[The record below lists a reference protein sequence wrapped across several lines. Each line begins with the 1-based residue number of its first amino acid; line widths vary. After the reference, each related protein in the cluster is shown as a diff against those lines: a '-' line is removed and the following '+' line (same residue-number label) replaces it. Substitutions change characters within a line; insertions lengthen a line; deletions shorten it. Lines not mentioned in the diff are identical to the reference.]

1 MQKINKFR
9 KNRKGAIFAFCAL
22 SFEMTL
28 ITGRASEVSIPQIPI
43 IPSVQEDTRVKIS
56 NSPLVLDSPREEFEG
71 INIQLTGKKDT
82 LEIKDISSKKF
93 AVTSQLNNF
102 ISKTVEAQDYRIF
115 TLDVLQPIQ
124 SFSLEALEGDNVLKF
139 LGRDNNINGSVV
151 RSLQASTKLV
161 AQGSNILVGE
171 GGGITA
177 HGDLDTPLQKIV
189 ELISHNGSNVVYENE
204 KLYKR
209 SLYSIYATTHAVV
222 TLLAENGNN
231 LVRSDQGVGLG
242 FDGASEI
249 DLISSGI
256 GKEGQKGNYVYGRH
270 GVLIQPIRSAT
281 LEGERKVFV
290 KAQYDNVIY
299 GAKGVGIW
307 LDSPNFKDSISEE
320 YESTAKVKIISEEGN
335 NYIAGASYGIFSSD
349 GNIDAVAKNGDNNFI
364 SFSKDGKYAAVYL
377 GGEPKGED
385 STLKSVSKN
394 LNIQA
399 EAGYGV
405 WTNAG
410 AVADFKAEGNA
421 IIAVNGEGQNS
432 APNIYASR
440 QSSVNLS
447 VGSNLVFINNSSAGR
462 NGPSVVASVGG
473 SQINLSAGE
482 LSFTDDRYRGRAFR
496 ASSGTRERPS
506 VLNIH
511 VGNKLDLQAPDS
523 IVLAAD
529 SYGTVQLDASGVNY
543 GVVKGDIQAQNEGAV
558 INVSSKNTELTGDL
572 SAINGAEVDVVLS
585 GRSSLEG
592 SADNFK
598 KVPSLVL
605 SRNEVNSG
613 NQETD
618 RVNGTSLEEGIIN
631 LSLRDNSSWK
641 VTANS
646 FLSRL
651 QASSS
656 ELDLSK
662 GGYKVV
668 YADFLNGSN
677 NTIKERIDMAADS
690 EENLNGDKLYIR
702 TVDAVDSAGTP
713 FGKLDVIIER
723 DGGPEKMK
731 SSYLVRLEG
740 VQGGSFVLEPA
751 ASSFSAL
758 GSDRAYKLLFEPDDK
773 KITDSTKTYEDLA
786 AEGYGTTASSGE
798 SGNFIL
804 VRSKQEDT
812 PETDVIKNIGTSY
825 GQYLNWRNSVSD
837 LRQRLGEVRYG
848 AAEGPWI
855 KGIYDRERASGLPGK
870 GFKQKTYGIHFG
882 ADAKAY
888 SFDNGYWLAGASF
901 RYSHSDQKN
910 FSAANNGDGD
920 LESYLAKI
928 YGTFVHD
935 NGTYFDLVGN
945 VGYFQQKLKGL
956 NNNRSGIVKSKYNTW
971 GAGVSA
977 ETGRRISISPDAN
990 EDYFIEPQFEL
1001 SYFRIQGKNWTTST
1015 GMKVKQ
1021 NGVNSLLGR
1030 IGVVGGKKIDYGKE
1044 SGKYLELAV
1053 KAGFN
1058 HEFMGRQTVRI
1069 NDSTKFRTDLGGTT
1083 FYYGAEADWKVN
1095 RSDRLY
1101 MQVERETGNNY
1112 RKDLSF
1118 KVGLQ
1123 HSF

>member
-9 KNRKGAIFAFCAL
+9 KKTEGVTLTFCVL
-22 SFEMTL
+22 SFGITL
-28 ITGRASEVSIPQIPI
+28 ITGRASEVPIPQLPL
-43 IPSVQEDTRVKIS
+43 IPSVHEDTGVKVS
-56 NSPLVLDSPREEFEG
+56 NSPLVLDSPHEEFDG
-71 INIQLTGKKDT
+71 INIQLPGKGDT
-82 LEIKDISSKKF
+82 LEIKDTSSKDF
-93 AVTSQLNNF
+93 VITSKLNNF
-102 ISKTVEAQDYRIF
+102 IYKTVDAQSSSNF
-115 TLDVLQPIQ
+115 TLDVLSPIQ
-124 SFSLEALEGDNVLKF
+124 SFSLVASKGDNVLKL
-139 LGRDNNINGSVV
+139 LGKADQIRGDVV
-151 RSLQASTKLV
+151 RSIEALTKLE
-161 AQGSNILVGE
+161 AEGSNILVG
-171 GGGITA
+171 GNGGIA
-177 HGDLDTPLQKIV
+177 AFGALDSPQKKIV

-204 KLYKR
+204 KVYES

-270 GVLIQPIRSAT
+270 GVLIQPIQFAT

-290 KAQYDNVIY
+290 KAQYDNVVY

-307 LDSPNFKDSISEE
+307 LDSPNKESI
-320 YESTAKVKIISEEGN
+320 ESTAKVEIISEEGN

-364 SFSKDGKYAAVYL
+364 SFSKDRKYAAVYL
-377 GGEPKGED
+377 GGETKGQD

-410 AVADFKAEGNA
+410 AVADFKAEGSA
-421 IIAVNGEGQNS
+421 TIAVNGEDQNS
-432 APNIYASR
+432 APNIYASG
-440 QSSVNLS
+440 QSSMDLS
-447 VGSNLVFINNSSAGR
+447 VGSSLVFINNSSVGR

-473 SQINLSAGE
+473 SQVNLSAGE
-482 LSFTDDRYRGRAFR
+482 LRFTNDRYRGRAFR
-496 ASSGTRERPS
+496 ASSGTREHPS

-529 SYGTVQLDASGVNY
+529 SFGTVQLDASEVNY
-543 GVVKGDIQAQNEGAV
+543 GVVRGDIRAQNEGAV
-558 INVSSKNTELTGDL
+558 INVNSKNTELTGDL
-572 SAINGAEVDVVLS
+572 LAINGAEVDVVLS

-605 SRNEVNSG
+605 SRNELNSG

-618 RVNGTSLEEGIIN
+618 RVNGTSLEEGTVN

-731 SSYLVRLEG
+731 SSYLVRLER

-773 KITDSTKTYEDLA
+773 KITDSAKTYEELL

-804 VRSKQEDT
+804 VRSKREDT
-812 PETDVIKNIGTSY
+812 PEADVIKNIGTSY

-935 NGTYFDLVGN
+935 NGTYLDLVGN

-977 ETGRRISISPDAN
+977 EAGRRISISPDEN
-990 EDYFIEPQFEL
+990 GDYFIEPQFEL

>member
-1 MQKINKFR
+1 MP
-9 KNRKGAIFAFCAL
+9 
-22 SFEMTL
+22 
-28 ITGRASEVSIPQIPI
+28 IPQLPL
-43 IPSVQEDTRVKIS
+43 IPSVHEDTGVKVS
-56 NSPLVLDSPREEFEG
+56 NSPLVLDSPHEEFDG
-71 INIQLTGKKDT
+71 INIQLTGKEDT
-82 LEIKDISSKKF
+82 LEIKDTSSKDF
-93 AVTSQLNNF
+93 VVTSQLNNF
-102 ISKTVEAQDYRIF
+102 ISKTVEAQGYRNF
-115 TLDVLQPIQ
+115 ALDVLQPIQ
-124 SFSLEALEGDNVLKF
+124 SFSLVASKGDNVLKF
-139 LGRDNNINGSVV
+139 LGRANNIHSSVV
-151 RSLQASTKLV
+151 RSLQASTKLE
-161 AQGSNILVGE
+161 ARGSNILVGE

-204 KLYKR
+204 KVYKR
-209 SLYSIYATTHAVV
+209 SLYSIYATKHAIV

-231 LVRSDQGVGLG
+231 LIQSDQGAGLG
-242 FDGASEI
+242 LDGASEI
-249 DLISSGI
+249 YLISSGI
-256 GKEGQKGNYVYGRH
+256 SKEGQKGNYVCGRN
-270 GVLIQPIRSAT
+270 GIYIGSIDFST
-281 LEGERKVFV
+281 LEGERKVNV

-299 GAKGVGIW
+299 GAKEVGIW
-307 LDSPNFKDSISEE
+307 LNSPNKDQV
-320 YESTAKVKIISEEGN
+320 ESTAKVEIISGEGN
-335 NYIAGASYGIFSSD
+335 NYIAGALYGIFSSD
-349 GNIDAVAKNGDNNFI
+349 GSIDAVAKNGDNNFI
-364 SFSKDGKYAAVYL
+364 SLSKDGKYAAVYL
-377 GGEPKGED
+377 GGRTKGED
-385 STLKSVSKN
+385 STLKSVSQN
-394 LNIQA
+394 LNVQA
-399 EAGYGV
+399 EAGNGV

-410 AVADFKAEGNA
+410 AVADFKAEGSA
-421 IIAVNGEGQNS
+421 IIAVNGEGQN
-432 APNIYASR
+432 IYASD
-440 QSSVNLS
+440 QSSMNLS

-462 NGPSVVASVGG
+462 NGPSVVASVEG
-473 SQINLSAGE
+473 SQVNLSAGE
-482 LSFTDDRYRGRAFR
+482 LSFTNDRYRGRAFR

-523 IVLAAD
+523 IVLSAD
-529 SYGTVQLDASGVNY
+529 SFSTVQLDASEVNY

-605 SRNEVNSG
+605 SRNELNSG
-613 NQETD
+613 NQQTD
-618 RVNGTSLEEGIIN
+618 RVNGTSLEEGTVN

-651 QASSS
+651 QASNS

-731 SSYLVRLEG
+731 SSYLVRLER

-773 KITDSTKTYEDLA
+773 KITDSAKTYEELL

-804 VRSKQEDT
+804 VRSKREDT
-812 PETDVIKNIGTSY
+812 LETDVIKNIGTSY

-848 AAEGPWI
+848 AAEGLWI
-855 KGIYDRERASGLPGK
+855 KGIYDRERASGFPGK

-888 SFDNGYWLAGASF
+888 RFDNGYWLAGASF

-920 LESYLAKI
+920 LESYLVKI

-977 ETGRRISISPDAN
+977 EAGRRISISPDEN
-990 EDYFIEPQFEL
+990 GDYFIEPQFEL

-1083 FYYGAEADWKVN
+1083 FYYGAEADWKVS
-1095 RSDRLY
+1095 RSNRLY

>member
-1 MQKINKFR
+1 MVQKINKFR

-22 SFEMTL
+22 SFEMAL
-28 ITGRASEVSIPQIPI
+28 ITGRASEVSLPQIPPI
-43 IPSVQEDTRVKIS
+43 SSLHEDTGVRIS
-56 NSPLVLDSPREEFEG
+56 DSPLVLDSPHEEFDG
-71 INIQLTGKKDT
+71 INIQLTGKEDT
-82 LEIKDISSKKF
+82 LEIKDTSSKDF
-93 AVTSQLNNF
+93 VVTSQLNNF
-102 ISKTVEAQDYRIF
+102 ISKTVEAQDNRNF
-115 TLDVLQPIQ
+115 TLDVSQPIQ
-124 SFSLEALEGDNVLKF
+124 SFSLVASKGDNVLKF
-139 LGRDNNINGSVV
+139 LGQANGINTSVV
-151 RSLQASTKLV
+151 RSLRASTKLE
-161 AQGSNILVGE
+161 AQGSNFLVG
-171 GGGITA
+171 GDGGITA
-177 HGDLDTPLQKIV
+177 LGHMDTPLQTMV
-189 ELISHNGSNVVYENE
+189 ELISHNGSNVIYENE
-204 KLYKR
+204 KVYKR
-209 SLYSIYATTHAVV
+209 GLYSIYATHHAIV

-231 LVRSDQGVGLG
+231 LVQSDQGTGLG
-242 FDGASEI
+242 LDGASEI
-249 DLISSGI
+249 YLISSGI
-256 GKEGQKGNYVYGRH
+256 SKEGQKGNYVYGRN
-270 GVLIQPIRSAT
+270 GIYIKPIDFPT
-281 LEGERKVFV
+281 LKGERKVNV

-299 GAKGVGIW
+299 GAKGVGIY
-307 LDSPNFKDSISEE
+307 LDSPNKDLV
-320 YESTAKVKIISEEGN
+320 ESTAKVEITSEEGN

-349 GNIDAVAKNGDNNFI
+349 GSIDAVAKNGDNNFI
-364 SFSKDGKYAAVYL
+364 SLSKDGKFAAVYL
-377 GGEPKGED
+377 GGRTKGED
-385 STLKSVSKN
+385 STLKSVSQN

-399 EAGYGV
+399 EAGYGI
-405 WTNAG
+405 WTNVG

-529 SYGTVQLDASGVNY
+529 SFGTVQLDASGVNY

-618 RVNGTSLEEGIIN
+618 RVNGTSLEEGTVN

-641 VTANS
+641 VTADS

-702 TVDAVDSAGTP
+702 TVDAADSAGTP

-740 VQGGSFVLEPA
+740 VQGGSFVLEPT

-786 AEGYGTTASSGE
+786 AEGYGTTASPGE

-804 VRSKQEDT
+804 VRSKREDT

-855 KGIYDRERASGLPGK
+855 KGIYDRERASGFPGK